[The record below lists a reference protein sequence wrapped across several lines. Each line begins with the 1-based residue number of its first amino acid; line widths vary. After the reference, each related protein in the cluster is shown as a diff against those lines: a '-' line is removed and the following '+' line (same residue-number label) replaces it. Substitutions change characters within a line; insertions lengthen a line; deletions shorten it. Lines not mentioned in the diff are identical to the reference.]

1 MKKITALLFLL
12 ATSFACISPKSIESF
27 QPTQVDSTKQTVS
40 SFGQYI
46 AIIQPADLLA
56 IYVVSSSA
64 EAGQY
69 FNFTEKPEDQSS
81 MANCYLVD
89 EKGMVRLPLVG
100 DVHVAG
106 LTSNVA
112 RDTLTRR
119 LEKFLVRPS
128 VKVSIRNFRVSV
140 IGEVLHPGLV
150 NAVNEHL
157 TLPEALAMVGD
168 MTVYAKRDNV
178 LIIREEQGKKVYANV
193 NLESR
198 ELFSSPYYE
207 LHANDIVY
215 VPPLKTKKTI
225 AETWYRVLP
234 IVFSGI
240 SMALAVLAIT
250 K

>member
-12 ATSFACISPKSIESF
+12 ATAFACISPKSIESF
-27 QPTQVDSTKQTVS
+27 QPTRVDSTKQAVS

-193 NLESR
+193 NLQSR

-240 SMALAVLAIT
+240 SMALAVLALT

>member
-27 QPTQVDSTKQTVS
+27 QPTQVDSTKQNVS

-46 AIIQPADLLA
+46 AIIQPADMLA
-56 IYVVSSSA
+56 IYVVSSST

-193 NLESR
+193 NLQSR

-240 SMALAVLAIT
+240 SMALAVLALT

>member
-1 MKKITALLFLL
+1 
-12 ATSFACISPKSIESF
+12 
-27 QPTQVDSTKQTVS
+27 
-40 SFGQYI
+40 
-46 AIIQPADLLA
+46 
-56 IYVVSSSA
+56 
-64 EAGQY
+64 
-69 FNFTEKPEDQSS
+69 
-81 MANCYLVD
+81 
-89 EKGMVRLPLVG
+89 
-100 DVHVAG
+100 
-106 LTSNVA
+106 
-112 RDTLTRR
+112 